1 MMEIFSDAKEI
12 QHNKFADSPL
22 GKSCKNIDLN
32 KSPILENK
40 SLAIICDIYS
50 HCPIENGD
58 WTGKRGNSKWIPN
71 EVYIPKKSNPE
82 EKSWRDILK
91 DYDIDGIEYKDGEPD
106 FSSISKGD
114 VEIEDFSDNRDD
126 NFDKADIELAKQ
138 RGCSPKEV
146 KEWRKENKYTWH
158 ECKDMKTIQKVP
170 SIVHNNMSHSGGIS
184 EVKKGV

>member
-1 MMEIFSDAKEI
+1 MMERFSDAKEI

-32 KSPILENK
+32 KSPILEYK

-82 EKSWRDILK
+82 EKSYLAKGGKETKISK
-91 DYDIDGIEYKDGEPD
+91 KYKD
-106 FSSISKGD
+106 SIDEFMG
-114 VEIEDFSDNRDD
+114 
-126 NFDKADIELAKQ
+126 A
-138 RGCSPKEV
+138 
-146 KEWRKENKYTWH
+146 
-158 ECKDMKTIQKVP
+158 
-170 SIVHNNMSHSGGIS
+170 
-184 EVKKGV
+184 